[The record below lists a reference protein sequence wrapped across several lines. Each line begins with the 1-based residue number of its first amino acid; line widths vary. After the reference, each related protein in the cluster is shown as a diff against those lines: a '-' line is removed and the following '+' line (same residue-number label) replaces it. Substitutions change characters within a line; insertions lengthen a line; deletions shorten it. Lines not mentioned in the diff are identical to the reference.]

1 VTTGG
6 GSAEDVI
13 AALADP
19 TRRLL
24 LDRLSAHN
32 SATATVLGSEL
43 PISRQAVVKHLS
55 ILEEAG
61 LVGSYRAGRERRYRV
76 RPSKLAHAAEWMNR
90 LAGQWEA
97 RLEAIKQ
104 LAENADQ

>member
-1 VTTGG
+1 MIPGG

-24 LDRLSAHN
+24 LDRLSARN
-32 SATATVLGSEL
+32 GATATALGAEL
-43 PISRQAVVKHLS
+43 PISRQAVVKHLAV
-55 ILEEAG
+55 LEGVG
-61 LVGSYRAGRERRYRV
+61 LVGSYRSGRERRYQV
-76 RPSKLAHAAEWMNR
+76 RPGKLTHAAEWMNR

-97 RLEAIKQ
+97 RLEAIKR
-104 LAENADQ
+104 LAESTGE

>member
-1 VTTGG
+1 MTTGG

-24 LDRLSAHN
+24 LDRLSARN
-32 SATATVLGSEL
+32 GATATVLGAEV

-55 ILEEAG
+55 VLEEAG
-61 LVGSYRAGRERRYRV
+61 LVDSYRAGRERRYQV
-76 RPSKLAHAAEWMNR
+76 RPDKLAQVARWMNR
-90 LAGQWEA
+90 MAGRWEE

-104 LAENADQ
+104 LAENADE